1 MGPLPRGVS
10 LSGAGASRGPCPRG
24 PGPGG
29 LLSGV
34 SVRGGS
40 APPPRVLS
48 AGLGV
53 PGLPPPGRGIRGTS
67 LWARRPLQAL
77 GTLREQARALPAG
90 SGRWAAVRQV
100 RVAGQE
106 EWSVGREDAYPDRQE
121 QACRPR
127 QARRGDRQ
135 GTGCS
140 GSCPV
145 RGIAKSSRRGPAEAG
160 RGGGAGPGTWDP
172 PCPPP
177 ECGREGEWQLVVHG
191 AVSPARDPQGKT
203 DSGRGG
209 HRGDCRSRGAWHRAG
224 ERRLRPCWR
233 PGPVTSEHMT
243 GALAVVSRLS
253 QQLPSSSGGGF
264 CCLSCET
271 GPGSWP
277 PARPPWARGP
287 SWPCAHR
294 LQRSFL
300 PAPPGFPAMRG
311 PPRPSHV
318 PPGAAS
324 PRGWLGW
331 G

>member
-1 MGPLPRGVS
+1 MQRELPCEGHCQEQLAGSSRDRARG
-10 LSGAGASRGPCPRG
+10 R
-24 PGPGG
+24 
-29 LLSGV
+29 
-34 SVRGGS
+34 
-40 APPPRVLS
+40 
-48 AGLGV
+48 
-53 PGLPPPGRGIRGTS
+53 RGT
-67 LWARRPLQAL
+67 RH
-77 GTLREQARALPAG
+77 
-90 SGRWAAVRQV
+90 
-100 RVAGQE
+100 
-106 EWSVGREDAYPDRQE
+106 VG
-121 QACRPR
+121 
-127 QARRGDRQ
+127 
-135 GTGCS
+135 
-140 GSCPV
+140 
-145 RGIAKSSRRGPAEAG
+145 
-160 RGGGAGPGTWDP
+160 P

-224 ERRLRPCWR
+224 ECRLRPCWR

-253 QQLPSSSGGGF
+253 QQLPSPSGGGF

>member
-100 RVAGQE
+100 GVAGQE
-106 EWSVGREDAYPDRQE
+106 GWSGGKMRTPTVRSKPAGRDRRV
-121 QACRPR
+121 AVT
-127 QARRGDRQ
+127 D

-145 RGIAKSSRRGPAEAG
+145 RGIAKSSWRGPAETG
-160 RGGGAGPGTWDP
+160 RGGGAGPGTW
-172 PCPPP
+172 
-177 ECGREGEWQLVVHG
+177 G
-191 AVSPARDPQGKT
+191 
-203 DSGRGG
+203 
-209 HRGDCRSRGAWHRAG
+209 
-224 ERRLRPCWR
+224 
-233 PGPVTSEHMT
+233 
-243 GALAVVSRLS
+243 
-253 QQLPSSSGGGF
+253 
-264 CCLSCET
+264 
-271 GPGSWP
+271 P
-277 PARPPWARGP
+277 PA
-287 SWPCAHR
+287 
-294 LQRSFL
+294 
-300 PAPPGFPAMRG
+300 
-311 PPRPSHV
+311 PRPSV
-318 PPGAAS
+318 AGKKSGSSWCMELCPQRETRRGRQTQAEEVTEGTAGPGA
-324 PRGWLGW
+324 PGTGRGSAGSGPAGGQVL
-331 G
+331 